1 VVRRIGPQPGPQT
14 LFSATPADIAIY
26 GGSAGGGKTWSL
38 AYEAGRYTTVPGY
51 SAAVFRRTSPELTGG
66 GSIFEE
72 SKRIYPH
79 LGGFAREHPNLDW
92 RFPKTGAL
100 IEFRHMQ
107 HEHSVS
113 AHQSKQY
120 HYIGF
125 DELTH
130 FTANQFW
137 YMLSRLRGGDERV
150 PKRVRGT
157 CNPDPDS
164 FVRALI
170 DWYIGE
176 DGLAIEERSGVIR
189 WFVRL
194 DERLIWG
201 SSPEDVWRQDRYR
214 IRQLG
219 EPARNA
225 LDARPQPMS
234 FTFIRA
240 RASDNQVLL
249 RNDPGYLARLN
260 MLPGAQAKR
269 LRDGNWNARDSAG
282 DYFDRS
288 WCGIVDDVAPKN
300 IVRSVRFWDK
310 AATKPSPTNPD
321 PDWTRGVRVRQLDN
335 GFFVF
340 DELQSLRDGPAIV
353 DERIKLTAQIDAI
366 ECEVGMW
373 QDPGQAGVVDVEHAQ
388 KLLYGFAFQTIKAT
402 KNLETYAK
410 VWTGL
415 AKTGKLL
422 FLRREYLPEV
432 YAELE
437 GFPFRKHDDIMSGL
451 CGCMVTLL
459 GAGFEFDYEGAPDDR
474 HPGRVRDAYD
484 DDDDDDDGASGGGRG
499 AYI

>member
-1 VVRRIGPQPGPQT
+1 M
-14 LFSATPADIAIY
+14 FSATPADIAIY

-51 SAAVFRRTSPELTGG
+51 SAAIFRRTSPELTGG

-72 SKRIYPH
+72 SRKIYPH

-107 HEHSVS
+107 HEHSVQQ
-113 AHQSKQY
+113 HQSKQY

-130 FTANQFW
+130 FAGSQFW
-137 YMLSRLRGGDERV
+137 YMLSRLRGGESPV
-150 PKRVRGT
+150 PKRARGT

-189 WFVRL
+189 WFVRI

-201 SSPEDVWRQDRYR
+201 ASPEAVWLQDRYR
-214 IRQLG
+214 IRQIG
-219 EPARNA
+219 EPARGPA
-225 LDARPQPMS
+225 DVRPQPMS

-240 RASDNQVLL
+240 RASDNRVLL
-249 RNDPGYLARLN
+249 NADPGYLARLN

-269 LRDGNWNARDSAG
+269 LRDGNWNARDSSG
-282 DYFDRS
+282 DYFDRG
-288 WCGIVDDVAPKN
+288 WCGIVDGINEKN
-300 IVRSVRFWDK
+300 VVRRVRFWDK
-310 AATKPSPTNPD
+310 AATKPSPANED
-321 PDWTRGVRVRQLDN
+321 PDWTRGVRVAQLDN
-335 GFFVF
+335 GTYAFEDV
-340 DELQSLRDGPAIV
+340 QSLRDGPAQV
-353 DERIKLTAQIDAI
+353 DALIRKTAEMDGM
-366 ECEVGMW
+366 ETEVGMW
-373 QDPGQAGVVDVEHAQ
+373 QDPGQAGVVDIDHAFT
-388 KLLYGFAFQTIKAT
+388 LLRGYPFDTIKAV

-415 AKTGKLL
+415 AKSGRLV

-432 YAELE
+432 FAELE
-437 GFPFRKHDDIMSGL
+437 GFPRRKHDDIMSGL
-451 CGCMVTLL
+451 CGCMTTLL
-459 GAGFEFDYEGAPDDR
+459 GGDFSVDYDAAPDDR

-484 DDDDDDDGASGGGRG
+484 DDDDDDDDGGRVGRG
-499 AYI
+499 AYC